1 MSFHARADEEQLHAL
16 CKDAIHAESF
26 QQVLVARIAE
36 EVPPLG
42 A

>member
-1 MSFHARADEEQLHAL
+1 MGENTA
-16 CKDAIHAESF
+16 AIPQHIAI